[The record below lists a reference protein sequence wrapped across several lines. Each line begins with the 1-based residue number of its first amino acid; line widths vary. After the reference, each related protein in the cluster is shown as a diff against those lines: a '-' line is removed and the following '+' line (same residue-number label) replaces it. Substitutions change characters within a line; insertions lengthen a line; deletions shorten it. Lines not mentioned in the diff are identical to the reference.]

1 MLFVIYSL
9 QLLDDS
15 EAGKKKK
22 YNSKP
27 DRSDT
32 ESFKSSEDGKIIMNF
47 MINFNLIFI

>member
-1 MLFVIYSL
+1 MFVIYSL

-15 EAGKKKK
+15 EAGKKKE
-22 YNSKP
+22 NNLEP